1 MPAWGVLTTEQ
12 LVVMDTR
19 LPRMPLRAELCSKTI
34 QMANMAAPLMYAAM
48 VVVKAVLAARL
59 STLVESTGVELQ
71 LKPDQAN
78 HRTRAPSTIKC
89 GDKGEMMTAF

>member
-48 VVVKAVLAARL
+48 VVVKLIMQHVLAL
-59 STLVESTGVELQ
+59 
-71 LKPDQAN
+71 LKNMCPF
-78 HRTRAPSTIKC
+78 RALNMNKSLI
-89 GDKGEMMTAF
+89 